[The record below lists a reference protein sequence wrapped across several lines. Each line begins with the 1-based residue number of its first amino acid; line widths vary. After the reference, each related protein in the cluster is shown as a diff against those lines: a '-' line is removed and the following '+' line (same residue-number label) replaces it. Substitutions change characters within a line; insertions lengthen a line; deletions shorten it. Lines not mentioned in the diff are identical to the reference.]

1 MIPIAISVAVVAW
14 AAYASLLALRIGLNL
29 RKERAKHAKEI
40 EDRLQIQND
49 LHAYLLNDVYRN
61 LAKQD
66 KELVKL
72 RKAAQK
78 RGANGQYIKK

>member
-1 MIPIAISVAVVAW
+1 MIPIAIEIAIVTW

-40 EDRLQIQND
+40 AGILQDQAN
-49 LHAYLLNDVYRN
+49 LHTYLLNNVDRK
-61 LAKQD
+61 LAKQ
-66 KELVKL
+66 EAEITTL
-72 RKAAQK
+72 RSAAQK

>member
-1 MIPIAISVAVVAW
+1 MIQIAISVAVVAW

-40 EDRLQIQND
+40 AGILQDQAN
-49 LHAYLLNDVYRN
+49 LHTYLLNNVDRK

-66 KELVKL
+66 KELTKL
-72 RKAAQK
+72 RASEQK
-78 RGANGQYIKK
+78 RGANGQYINK